1 MGGIGQLHG
10 FYRQLLTPL
19 GNSHSTTTCQAGSG
33 DSVGDKTAKPLAQGR
48 RTRKLSMIILGD
60 VGARRWGCD
69 PSLPGRIRE
78 DFPEAVITKG

>member
-1 MGGIGQLHG
+1 M
-10 FYRQLLTPL
+10 
-19 GNSHSTTTCQAGSG
+19 
-33 DSVGDKTAKPLAQGR
+33 GDKTAKPLAQGR